1 MLKKLPLVVLSSLTL
16 AASPALAQ
24 SKLPKGSKTQKKSA
38 KLSQKKAPTISDS
51 ARTSSASPTEA
62 PVAGATSTS
71 SAPDSGLASLR
82 EKIRLSAVY
91 DGQTA
96 ALSNIAS
103 AEAPSVSSAHS
114 GSATPHRLFV
124 NMAYQLSPQMTLT
137 PTVGALANGSVEA
150 TPGRVVLDTPYITL
164 AHNSLVKEGNYNLAG
179 QVRSYLPLSES
190 FRSKNLL
197 NVVRVTQIQSYT
209 LTGTP
214 WALGLASYI
223 QGYFYSQANSGS
235 TRLKTYLS
243 PSANYQLKQNLGIG
257 VLYEMAASQTQGMG
271 WNGFSSA
278 GTDLEPYVN
287 WDINSALNLNAYLD
301 LKTGGRISASTTQV
315 GATLTW
321 RLL

>member
-1 MLKKLPLVVLSSLTL
+1 MLKKLPLVVLSGLTL
-16 AASPALAQ
+16 AVSPASAQ
-24 SKLPKGSKTQKKSA
+24 PKAQRVQKKA
-38 KLSQKKAPTISDS
+38 PKVSQKKPPTISDS

-62 PVAGATSTS
+62 PAAGATSTS
-71 SAPDSGLASLR
+71 SAPEPGLSSLR

-137 PTVGALANGSVEA
+137 PTLGALANGSVEA

-257 VLYEMAASQTQGMG
+257 VLYEMAASQTQGMN
-271 WNGFSSA
+271 WNGFSST
-278 GTDLEPYVN
+278 GTDLEPYLN
-287 WDINSALNLNAYLD
+287 WDINPALNLNAYLD
-301 LKTGGRISASTTQV
+301 LKTGGRISASTTQI

>member
-16 AASPALAQ
+16 AAAPALAQ
-24 SKLPKGSKTQKKSA
+24 PKLQKATKP
-38 KLSQKKAPTISDS
+38 QKKAQKLSRKGQPSTITDS
-51 ARTSSASPTEA
+51 ARTSSASPTDA
-62 PVAGATSTS
+62 PASATSTS
-71 SAPDSGLASLR
+71 SAPDSGLPSLR

-96 ALSNIAS
+96 ALTNIAS
-103 AEAPSVSSAHS
+103 AEAPSVSGAHS
-114 GSATPHRLFV
+114 GMATPHRLFV
-124 NMAYQLSPQMTLT
+124 NMAYQLNPQMTLM
-137 PTVGALANGSVEA
+137 PTIGALANGSVES

-164 AHNSLVKEGNYNLAG
+164 SHNSLVKQGSYNLAG

-197 NVVRVTQIQSYT
+197 NVVRFTQIQSYT

-214 WALGLASYI
+214 WALGLASYV
-223 QGYFYSQANSGS
+223 QGYFYSQTATNSP
-235 TRLKTYLS
+235 RLKTYLS
-243 PSANYQLKQNLGIG
+243 PSANYQLKQNVALG
-257 VLYEMAASQTQGMG
+257 VLYEMSAAQTQGMS
-271 WNGFSSA
+271 WNGFSST

-287 WDINSALNLNAYLD
+287 WDISPALNLNAYLD
-301 LKTGGRISASTTQV
+301 LKTGGRVSASTTQL

>member
-1 MLKKLPLVVLSSLTL
+1 MLKKLPLVVLSGLTL
-16 AASPALAQ
+16 AVSPASAQ
-24 SKLPKGSKTQKKSA
+24 PKAQKVQKKA
-38 KLSQKKAPTISDS
+38 PKVSQKKPPTISDS
-51 ARTSSASPTEA
+51 ARTSSASPTDA
-62 PVAGATSTS
+62 PVSATSTS
-71 SAPDSGLASLR
+71 SAPDSGLSSLR

-137 PTVGALANGSVEA
+137 PTLGALANGSVEA

-197 NVVRVTQIQSYT
+197 NVVRVTQIQSYA

-214 WALGLASYI
+214 WALGLASYL
-223 QGYFYSQANSGS
+223 QGYFYSQATSNSP
-235 TRLKTYLS
+235 RLKTYLS
-243 PSANYQLKQNLGIG
+243 PSANYQLKQNVAIG
-257 VLYEMAASQTQGMG
+257 VLYEMAASQTQGMN
-271 WNGFSSA
+271 WNGFSST
-278 GTDLEPYVN
+278 GTDLEPYLN
-287 WDINSALNLNAYLD
+287 WDINPALNLNAYLD
-301 LKTGGRISASTTQV
+301 LKTGGRISASTTQI

>member
-1 MLKKLPLVVLSSLTL
+1 MLKKLPLVVLSGLTL
-16 AASPALAQ
+16 AVSPASAQ
-24 SKLPKGSKTQKKSA
+24 PKAQKVQKKA
-38 KLSQKKAPTISDS
+38 PKVSQKKPPTISDS

-62 PVAGATSTS
+62 PGVGATSTS
-71 SAPDSGLASLR
+71 SASESGLSSLR
-82 EKIRLSAVY
+82 EKIRFSAVY

-137 PTVGALANGSVEA
+137 PTLGALANGSVEA

-197 NVVRVTQIQSYT
+197 NVVRVTQIQSYA

-214 WALGLASYI
+214 WALGLASYL
-223 QGYFYSQANSGS
+223 QGYFYSQATSNSP
-235 TRLKTYLS
+235 RLKTYLS
-243 PSANYQLKQNLGIG
+243 PSANYQLKQNVAIG
-257 VLYEMAASQTQGMG
+257 VLYEMAASQTQGMN
-271 WNGFSSA
+271 WNGFSST
-278 GTDLEPYVN
+278 GTDLEPYLN
-287 WDINSALNLNAYLD
+287 WDINPALNLNAYLD
-301 LKTGGRISASTTQV
+301 LKTGGRISASTTQI